1 MSRGYSTNSPSAA
14 NFARAAGEDER
25 VDRNRQA
32 SAMYAAQDAE
42 RGGPGVPAHLQ
53 QYLPGGAAF
62 DPGRSASFGG
72 GSGEPKAI
80 LGGYTSIRDM
90 FDGGG
95 RGGPGPTFQ
104 GGLMSGALNAAGISP
119 YGQGSGTV
127 SGFMERMGS
136 GGAGP
141 GPGMYGSYSIGGDNT
156 AGALAPAP
164 VAMPAPE
171 MPMAPVSEAGPTQML
186 PPGYEMAGLGDVS
199 ADPESMFT
207 FEEYLAS
214 LNRAPGVIP
223 PSPMG
228 VPAPMGQG
236 IGSFQQPVQL
246 MNMGGAVS
254 APMPK
259 MFEDPMMRLGPR
271 LPPVGFAG

>member
-1 MSRGYSTNSPSAA
+1 
-14 NFARAAGEDER
+14 
-25 VDRNRQA
+25 
-32 SAMYAAQDAE
+32 
-42 RGGPGVPAHLQ
+42 
-53 QYLPGGAAF
+53 
-62 DPGRSASFGG
+62 
-72 GSGEPKAI
+72 
-80 LGGYTSIRDM
+80 LGGYISIRDM

-104 GGLMSGALNAAGISP
+104 GGIMSGALNAAGISP
-119 YGQGSGTV
+119 YGQGSGAV

-141 GPGMYGSYSIGGDNT
+141 GPGMYGSSSIGGDNT

-171 MPMAPVSEAGPTQML
+171 MPMAPVDEAGPAQML
-186 PPGYEMAGLGDVS
+186 PPGYQMAGLGDVS
-199 ADPESMFT
+199 VNPESMFT

-228 VPAPMGQG
+228 MGPVPQFASNAMGQG
-236 IGSFQQPVQL
+236 IGSFAPQPVQL

-254 APMPK
+254 APMPQ

-271 LPPVGFAG
+271 LPPVGFMG